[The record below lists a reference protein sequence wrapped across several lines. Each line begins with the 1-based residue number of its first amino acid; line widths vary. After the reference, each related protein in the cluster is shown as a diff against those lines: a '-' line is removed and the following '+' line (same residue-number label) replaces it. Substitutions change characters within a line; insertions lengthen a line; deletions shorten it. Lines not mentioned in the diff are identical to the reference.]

1 MRYPFHASALDY
13 ACAHA
18 SGAYIRGGIALVH
31 SLCALPAC
39 ASLCAGVDAKFK
51 EVDLSPSQDE
61 FYRELMFLNF
71 ADACGLV
78 SSRVKQ
84 HMDEKGLRMDLSTMD
99 AMESAIAK
107 LPDLQRQNFTMLKHY
122 QIISELNKIVSAR
135 RRYHDVRACVCTC
148 VPRIHVRT
156 HALCHM

>member
-1 MRYPFHASALDY
+1 MH
-13 ACAHA
+13 
-18 SGAYIRGGIALVH
+18 
-31 SLCALPAC
+31 
-39 ASLCAGVDAKFK
+39 AGVDAKFK

-122 QIISELNKIVSAR
+122 QIISEINKIVSAR
-135 RRYHDVRACVCTC
+135 RTWCSRDACRSPASARFARASRSRARVHGVIGEVQT
-148 VPRIHVRT
+148 
-156 HALCHM
+156 